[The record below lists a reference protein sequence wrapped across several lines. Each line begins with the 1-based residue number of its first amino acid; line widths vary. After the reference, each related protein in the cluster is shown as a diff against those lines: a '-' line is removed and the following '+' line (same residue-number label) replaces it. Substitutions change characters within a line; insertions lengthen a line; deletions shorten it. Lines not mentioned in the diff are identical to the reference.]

1 VGVDEGMSRKLK
13 GKNKIFLL
21 CGDLYG
27 DVLGKQIGREA
38 GNKDKR
44 LSLYKDEFYNKS
56 HL

>member
-1 VGVDEGMSRKLK
+1 MGVDEGMSRKLK
-13 GKNKIFLL
+13 GKNKIFL
-21 CGDLYG
+21 LYG